1 MSLLGTCSPSHR
13 LSLLSWTHSSMG
25 RRFVR
30 YDSGLTSEAQT
41 ELTPSPP
48 PQPTAQTRAR
58 LASDSTTSSNST

>member
-41 ELTPSPP
+41 ELTPLSTSPAYSP
-48 PQPTAQTRAR
+48 
-58 LASDSTTSSNST
+58 DSSSPGFR